1 VKKLHIIGAGGF
13 GRELY
18 AWASQHPDC
27 GRAWQLAGFLDD
39 NLEALK
45 PFGAFAPV
53 FPLAGHRPVSD
64 QIYLV
69 GLGMPALKEKLITP
83 LIAAG
88 AEFLTFVHPSA
99 LIGARVTLGRGVV
112 ICPGAILSVD
122 IDVGEF
128 AMVNLN
134 STIGHDARIGP
145 WTSLSAQCDITG
157 HVRVADRVFLGSRAS
172 IIPGKSVGSRSTVG
186 AGALVVTDV
195 PADVTVVGIP
205 ARIL

>member
-1 VKKLHIIGAGGF
+1 MKKLLIVGAGGF

-45 PFGAFAPV
+45 PFGSFAPV
-53 FPLAGHRPVSD
+53 FPLSGLKPAAD
-64 QIYLV
+64 QVYLV
-69 GLGMPALKEKLITP
+69 GLGMPALKEKLVAP
-83 LIAAG
+83 LVSAG
-88 AEFLTFVHPSA
+88 ADFLTFVHPSA

-112 ICPGAILSVD
+112 VCPGAILSAD

-134 STIGHDARIGP
+134 STIGHDARLGP
-145 WTSLSAQCDITG
+145 WSSVSAQCDITG

-172 IIPGKSVGSRSTVG
+172 IIPDKTVGSRSIIG
-186 AGALVVTDV
+186 AGAVVVTDV
-195 PADVTVVGIP
+195 PAGVTVVGNP

>member
-1 VKKLHIIGAGGF
+1 MKKLLIIGAGGF

-27 GRAWQLAGFLDD
+27 GRQWQLAGFLDD
-39 NLEALK
+39 NPEALK
-45 PFGAFAPV
+45 PFGLFAPV
-53 FPLAGHRPVSD
+53 LPLTGHRPTAD
-64 QIYLV
+64 QLYLV
-69 GLGMPALKEKLITP
+69 GLGMPALKEKLVAP
-83 LIAAG
+83 LVAAG
-88 AEFLTFVHPSA
+88 AEFLTFIHPSA
-99 LIGARVTLGRGVV
+99 IIGARVTLCRGVV

-134 STIGHDARIGP
+134 CTIGHDARLGP

-157 HVRVADRVFLGSRAS
+157 HVRVADRVFLGSRVS
-172 IIPGKSVGSRSTVG
+172 IIPGKTVGSRAVVG
-186 AGALVVTDV
+186 AGAVVVTDV
-195 PADVTVVGIP
+195 PAAVTVVGIP

>member
-1 VKKLHIIGAGGF
+1 MKKLLIIAAGGF

-39 NLEALK
+39 NSEALK
-45 PFGAFAPV
+45 PFGSFAPV
-53 FPLAGHRPVSD
+53 WPLAGHKPAAD
-64 QIYLV
+64 QLYLI
-69 GLGMPALKEKLITP
+69 GLGSPMTKEKLIAP
-83 LIAAG
+83 LISGG

-99 LIGARVTLGRGVV
+99 IIGARVTLGRGVV

-134 STIGHDARIGP
+134 CTIGHDAQIGR
-145 WTSLSAQCDITG
+145 WTSLSAHCDITG
-157 HVRVADRVFLGSRAS
+157 GARVGQGCFFGSRATV
-172 IIPGKSVGSRSTVG
+172 IPGKNIGDRTVVA
-186 AGALVVTDV
+186 AGAVVMTHVPSDVLV
-195 PADVTVVGIP
+195 AGNP
-205 ARIL
+205 ARVI

>member
-1 VKKLHIIGAGGF
+1 MKKLLIVGAGGF

-39 NLEALK
+39 NSEALK
-45 PFGAFAPV
+45 PFGSFAPV
-53 FPLAGHRPVSD
+53 WPLAGHKPMAD
-64 QIYLV
+64 QLYLI
-69 GLGMPALKEKLITP
+69 GLGSPVTKEKLIAP
-83 LIAAG
+83 LVSAG

-99 LIGARVTLGRGVV
+99 IIGARVTLGRGVV

-134 STIGHDARIGP
+134 STIGHDARIGA
-145 WTSLSAQCDITG
+145 WTTLSAQCDVTG
-157 HVRVADRVFLGSRAS
+157 HVRVADRVFLGSGAR

-186 AGALVVTDV
+186 AGAVVVTDV
-195 PADVTVVGIP
+195 PAAVTVVGNP